1 MKDFFDSRRFGKYF
15 AYEIRSGWRQYITYL
30 GAVLIILA
38 FIMIF
43 AGLTDR
49 GNYEGVDNYLRS
61 NSFGYDPMWGM
72 EMGWFW
78 FSIFAVC
85 VIAASRTFS
94 DLSGKEGRI
103 FSLMLPASQ
112 FEKYLT
118 RWLILGP
125 VTLVLFICGC
135 ELVDLLRCLVLS
147 IAYPDSGNI
156 HALGGQLFDFNST
169 EWKSLISAILLLQSV
184 NVLGSSIWPK
194 NAVVKT
200 LFAIAVIVLLN
211 AMFGGFLV
219 RLMYDEGMYYV
230 DGTIFDKSEMDIA
243 DTMLCLSIIMAVV
256 NYVVAY
262 FRIREIEIVQR
273 W

>member
-1 MKDFFDSRRFGKYF
+1 MKDLFDSRRFGKYF
-15 AYEIRSGWRQYITYL
+15 AYEIRSGWRQYTTYI
-30 GAVLIILA
+30 GAVLIMLA

-43 AGLTDR
+43 IGFTNGAY
-49 GNYEGVDNYLRS
+49 YEGGYHYSRS
-61 NSFGYDPMWGM
+61 NSYGYDPMWGV

-85 VIAASRTFS
+85 IIAASRTFS
-94 DLSGKEGRI
+94 DLSGKDGRI

-135 ELVDLLRCLVLS
+135 ELVDLQRCLVLS

-156 HALGGQLFDFNST
+156 HALGAQLFDFTST
-169 EWKSLISAILLLQSV
+169 EWKSLIAAILFLQSV

-219 RLMYDEGMYYV
+219 RLMYEEGMYYA

-243 DTMLCLSIIMAVV
+243 DTMLCLSVIMSLV